1 MDDYTYNKA
10 TENVKTV
17 SNQDEASYRCPY
29 DFGKVPFYDGIRFD
43 CNTDS
48 GHVDYVKGI
57 TGVRN
62 EESESPV
69 KEIYIT
75 DYDSCVNRFILGMCR
90 PESHFGVLSLPAS
103 PTAIVS
109 IGGWSRKKDRPAFTV
124 GENDVVAVWQCDV
137 FDKVND
143 TGRKSKGLL
152 TLDDADSFASFI
164 GQLDGTGAERLVVHC
179 GSGISRSSAAAAAAS
194 KALWGDDLWAFA
206 RPNIWGP
213 NADVYT
219 KLLHGLGL
227 LDALDEPDCVPR
239 ARHRF
244 AEWCYWGDDWIYE
257 SYNADYVDC
266 KFYGVKP
273 SYMLNR
279 KYKNCSSKYTP
290 RNNPLLGK
298 RDWELLQNLTNK
310 LKDSKLKK

>member
-1 MDDYTYNKA
+1 MNDYVDTEA
-10 TENVKTV
+10 AENVDIV
-17 SNQDEASYRCPY
+17 PNSNEASYRCPY

-43 CNTDS
+43 CDTDS
-48 GHVDYVKGI
+48 GHVDYVKGV

-62 EESESPV
+62 AESISSI

-75 DYDSCVNRFILGMCR
+75 DYGSCVDRFILGVCR
-90 PESHFGVLSLPAS
+90 PESHFGVLSLPAA

-109 IGGWSRKKDRPAFTV
+109 IGGWSRKKDRPVFTI
-124 GENDVVAVWQCDV
+124 GENDVVAIWQRDV
-137 FDKVND
+137 FDNVND

-164 GQLDGTGAERLVVHC
+164 RQLSGTGAERLVVHC

-213 NADVYT
+213 NADIYT

-227 LDALDEPDCVPR
+227 LDDMDEPDCVPR

-244 AEWCYWGDDWIYE
+244 AEWCYNGDDWLYS

-279 KYKNCSSKYTP
+279 KYKDCSGKYTP
-290 RNNPLLGK
+290 LNNPLLGT
-298 RDWELLQNLTNK
+298 RDWELLQKLTDRFD
-310 LKDSKLKK
+310 DSTQ